1 MPAADVMKLANSQVE
16 TEWSYSFL
24 NLNADKLKFLR
35 LGRKIPVVEIKGQ
48 K

>member
-1 MPAADVMKLANSQVE
+1 MPAAIVMKLASSQVE
-16 TEWSYSFL
+16 MEWGYLFL

-35 LGRKIPVVEIKGQ
+35 LGRKIPVVEIKGP